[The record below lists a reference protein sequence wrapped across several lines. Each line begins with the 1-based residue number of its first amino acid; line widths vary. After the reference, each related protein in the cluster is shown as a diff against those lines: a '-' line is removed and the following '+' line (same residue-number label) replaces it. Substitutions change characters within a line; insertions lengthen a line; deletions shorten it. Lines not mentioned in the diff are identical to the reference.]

1 MSYIGVASGCSVGCA
16 ECLMER
22 CFVKVYKVEQQVGIC
37 RSVTAKLLN
46 VTHALEDLRSGSG
59 ACSTEGCTSISST
72 SPSAVRSIIRITP
85 IRFWIMCSM
94 LALRTACRYNDTRSR
109 HREAMLGV
117 TPTSTTHVQLTA
129 GTSRLRATQY
139 SRVEGRT
146 STTKLKKSGRTGA

>member
-1 MSYIGVASGCSVGCA
+1 MYSNAYDVAVDFTFRSHIVTPTLQHHGVGLLSGLMSYIGVASGCSVGCA

-72 SPSAVRSIIRITP
+72 SPSAVRSIIR
-85 IRFWIMCSM
+85 
-94 LALRTACRYNDTRSR
+94 
-109 HREAMLGV
+109 
-117 TPTSTTHVQLTA
+117 
-129 GTSRLRATQY
+129 
-139 SRVEGRT
+139 
-146 STTKLKKSGRTGA
+146 